1 MKRTVIIAFATLLA
15 ATAIVVGV
23 RFLGGDEDTWICSNG
38 QWVKHGNP
46 SSPKPTAQCP
56 GQAPEAVITSPQPY
70 QTISTLLTVTGK
82 ARGDWFFEA
91 NAVLRLL
98 DAQQHEIAS
107 GTVQALGDWMTNDL
121 VDFEGQIRFVS
132 PASDTGTLVLQNDN
146 PSGLPDNQKEFR
158 VPVRFDA
165 SHAMKVKAYF
175 SNQKLDPESNCK
187 KVFPVE
193 REVPTTDA
201 SARAALVELLAG
213 PTPMEQTVGY
223 STSINSGVTIQSLTI
238 QDGVAAVDFD
248 ERLGFQVGGSCR
260 VSAIR
265 AQITETLM
273 QFSTVKS
280 VVVSIN
286 GRTEDILQP

>member
-1 MKRTVIIAFATLLA
+1 MKRTVTIAFAALLVA
-15 ATAIVVGV
+15 MAIVVGV

-46 SSPKPTAQCP
+46 SSPKPTAPCP
-56 GQAPEAVITSPQPY
+56 GQAADVVITSPQPQ
-70 QTISTLLTVTGK
+70 QTISSPLAVRGK
-82 ARGDWFFEA
+82 ARGNWFFEA

-98 DAQQHEIAS
+98 DAQQREIAS
-107 GTVQALGDWMTNDL
+107 GTVQALGDWMTDGF
-121 VDFEGQIRFVS
+121 VDFEGRIRFVA
-132 PASDTGTLVLQNDN
+132 PASDTGTLVFQNDN
-146 PSGLPDNQKEFR
+146 PSGLPENHKEFR

-165 SHAMKVKAYF
+165 SRVMKVKAYF
-175 SNQKLDPESNCK
+175 GNQKLDPESSCE

-193 REVPTTDA
+193 REVPITDA
-201 SARAALVELLAG
+201 PARAALDELLAG
-213 PTPMEQTVGY
+213 PTPAEQTAGY
-223 STSINSGVTIQSLTI
+223 FTCINAGVTIQGLAI

-248 ERLGFQVGGSCR
+248 EQLGFQVGGSCR

-273 QFSTVKS
+273 QFSSVKS
-280 VVVSIN
+280 VVISID

>member
-1 MKRTVIIAFATLLA
+1 MKRSVIIVVAALLA
-15 ATAIVVGV
+15 ASAIVVGV
-23 RFLGGDEDTWICSNG
+23 RLLGGDEDTWICSDG

-46 SSPKPTAQCP
+46 SSPKPTVPCP
-56 GQAPEAVITSPQPY
+56 GQAPEVVVTSPQPH
-70 QTISTLLTVTGK
+70 QAISTPLTVTGK

-91 NAVLRLL
+91 SAILRLL
-98 DAQQHEIAS
+98 DAQQREIAS
-107 GTVQALGDWMTNDL
+107 GTVHALGDWMADSL
-121 VDFEGQIRFVS
+121 VDFEGRIRFVS

-146 PSGLPDNQKEFR
+146 PSGLPGNQKEFR

-175 SNQKLDPESNCK
+175 GNQKLDPESSCTK
-187 KVFPVE
+187 AFPVE
-193 REVPTTDA
+193 REIPTTDA
-201 SARAALVELLAG
+201 PARAAIDELLAG
-213 PTPMEQTVGY
+213 PTPVEQTAGY
-223 STSINSGVTIQSLTI
+223 FTSINSGVTVRSLTI
-238 QDGVAAVDFD
+238 QDGLAAVDFD